1 MKPQNLSKLCISFF
15 MVILIL
21 FFILHCSKE
30 AIINDSSRGNSSK
43 PIYPALNDSIP
54 YDRLGSGKIV
64 FQRKGPP
71 PHGYSAVYALDIDQQ
86 TAWIDSN
93 AGDQCAISPTGDVV
107 AFSAYTNS
115 STLWDI
121 YTVGL
126 HSRNRKQRTNLEMF
140 EKFPSWAPDGSLLFF
155 WGSGKMNDP
164 NAYFFKLSPS
174 AAGTQPDLIVKFTD
188 RDPSGRLSVSVSV
201 NIAYVTHSFATPN
214 ENGLYIMNRDGSH
227 HYQLLPETDSLTFE
241 APVFSPDGQ
250 SIYFLQVFRPMLPNQ
265 QKGAY
270 RRFDVLKVDLQDTSV
285 VHVAGFPARGIQEW
299 SDGLYGLKGNG
310 VYLALS
316 PDGQKLL
323 LNVPGGDYV
332 SHLYVVNVDGSAF
345 TQVTSA
351 DRVTD
356 RCASWGR

>member
-1 MKPQNLSKLCISFF
+1 MKPQNLSRLCISLF
-15 MVILIL
+15 MFVLIL
-21 FFILHCSKE
+21 FLFLHCGNE
-30 AIINDSSRGNSSK
+30 TIVNDSSGGNSSR

-54 YDRLGSGKIV
+54 YDRLGNGKIV

-71 PHGYSAVYALDIDQQ
+71 PHGYSAVYVLDIDQQ

-93 AGDQCAISPTGDVV
+93 ASDQCAISPNGDVV

-126 HSRNRKQRTNLEMF
+126 HSRNRRQLTNLEMF
-140 EKFPSWAPDGSLLFF
+140 EKFPSWAPDGSLIFF

-164 NAYFFKLSPS
+164 YTYFFQLSPS
-174 AAGTQPDLIVKFTD
+174 AAGTPPELIIKLAD
-188 RDPSGRLSVSVSV
+188 RDPSGRLSVSVSG
-201 NIAYVTHSFATPN
+201 NITYVTHSFETPDK
-214 ENGLYIMNRDGSH
+214 NGLYIMNRDGSH
-227 HYQLLPETDSLTFE
+227 HYQLIPETDSLTFE
-241 APVFSPDGQ
+241 APVFSPDGK
-250 SIYFLQVFRPMLPNQ
+250 SIYFLQVLRQVLPNQ

-270 RRFDVLKVDLQDTSV
+270 QRIDVMKIDIQDKSV
-285 VHVAGFPARGIQEW
+285 FQIVSFPARGIQEW
-299 SDGLYGLKGNG
+299 SDGLYGLKRNG

-323 LNVPGGDYV
+323 LNVPDGDYV
-332 SHLYVVNVDGSAF
+332 SHLFVVNVDGSAL

-351 DRVTD
+351 DSVTD
-356 RCASWGR
+356 RCVSWGR